1 MKSWHASVD
10 SINRWCAGPEPRRG
24 PFLGVGTAPSLLPQT
39 QAELLE
45 LDLDLVDRLL
55 AEVADVH
62 ELGLGLLHD
71 VTDRVDALALQ
82 AVVGAHRQVQLL
94 DRDLVIAREL
104 VGLGRTDR
112 HALRLGEVGEQVDQL
127 EERAAG
133 RRERLAGRHRAVG
146 LDVEDQPVAVGHLLD
161 AGVLDL
167 VAHLADRREDRVD
180 RDHADRV
187 ARLLV
192 LVGHAIT
199 DASLDGHLHLERAAL
214 ADSGQ
219 VQVGVQDLD
228 AGGRRD
234 VTGGD
239 LGRTL
244 GLQVHRGRLLE
255 VGAHDQ
261 LLEVQDDVGDV
272 LGDLGNRREL
282 MQHAVDPDRRD
293 RRPGDRRQQRAAER
307 VPNRVA
313 EPRLERLD
321 REPGGGRRN
330 YFFRDLRSRNDE
342 QRTSLL
348 DGGSST
354 TPRLCGPPVPLRADG
369 SRSRQTRRRLRGRQP
384 LCGTGVTSWIPATS
398 SPAAARDRI
407 AVSRPE
413 PGPFTNTSTFCRP
426 CSCAARAA
434 FSAASCAANGVD
446 LREPLNPTLPALAHD
461 SVLPCRSVIVTIVLL
476 NVDLMCA
483 CPCRTFFFSRRL
495 VFLALGFA
503 MIFLFPP
510 GPSARCRLLLRL
522 DLLLARD
529 RLLRALA
536 GARVGVRALA
546 VDRERP
552 AVADALIAPDLDLAL
567 DVLGDLA
574 PQVTFDLEVGVDV
587 GPDLHDLLFGEV
599 THLRAAVDGRAVDDL
614 EGPGRADPEDVAQ
627 GDVQP
632 LVAGKVDAGDTSH
645 GCVLP
650 FSLAAACGAGS
661 CR

>member
-1 MKSWHASVD
+1 MKSWLASVD
-10 SINRWCAGPEPRRG
+10 SINRWWSGPEPRRG
-24 PFLGVGTAPSLLPQT
+24 PFFGVGTAASLLPQA
-39 QAELLE
+39 QAELFE
-45 LDLDLVDRLL
+45 LQLDLVDRLL

-62 ELGLGLLHD
+62 QLGLRLLHH
-71 VTDRVDALALQ
+71 VADRVDALALQ
-82 AVVGAHRQVQLL
+82 AVVGTDRQVQLL
-94 DRDLVIAREL
+94 DRDLVVAREL
-104 VGLGRTDR
+104 VGLGRADR
-112 HALRLGEVGEQVDQL
+112 NAGRLGQVGEQVHEL
-127 EERAAG
+127 EKRAAG
-133 RRERLAGRHRAVG
+133 GGERLARRHRAVG

-180 RDHADRV
+180 RDHADRI

-192 LVGHAIT
+192 LVGHAVA
-199 DASLDGHLHLERAAL
+199 DAALDGHLHLERAAL
-214 ADSGQ
+214 ADRGQ

-239 LGRTL
+239 LGGTL
-244 GLQVHRGRLLE
+244 GLEVHRGRLLQ
-255 VGAHDQ
+255 VGAHHE
-261 LLEVQDDVGDV
+261 LLEVQDHVGDV
-272 LGDLGNRREL
+272 LGDLGHRREL
-282 MQHAVDPDRRD
+282 VQHPVDPDRRD
-293 RRPGDRRQQRAAER
+293 RRPGDRRQQRAPER
-307 VPNRVA
+307 VPDRVT
-313 EPRLERLD
+313 EPGLERLD
-321 REPGGGRRN
+321 GEPGAGGRN
-330 YFFRDLRSRNDE
+330 DFFRDLRSCDDE
-342 QRTSLL
+342 QRASLL
-348 DGGSST
+348 DGGSSS
-354 TPRLCGPPVPLRADG
+354 TPRLLGVPGRGCAAG
-369 SRSRQTRRRLRGRQP
+369 VRRRQTRRRLRGRQP

-398 SPAAARDRI
+398 RPAAASERI

-413 PGPFTNTSTFCRP
+413 PGAFTNTSTFCRP

-446 LREPLNPTLPALAHD
+446 LREPLKPTLPALAHD
-461 SVLPCRSVIVTIVLL
+461 RVLPCRSVMVTIVLL

-503 MIFLFPP
+503 IRLPDP
-510 GPSARCRLLLRL
+510 LLLRL
-522 DLLLARD
+522 DLLLTRD
-529 RLLRALA
+529 RLLRTLA

-546 VDRERP
+546 VDRQRP
-552 AVADALIAPDLDLAL
+552 AVADALIARDLDLAL
-567 DVLGDLA
+567 DVLRDLA

>member
-1 MKSWHASVD
+1 MNSWLASVD
-10 SINRWCAGPEPRRG
+10 SINRWWSGPEPRRG
-24 PFLGVGTAPSLLPQT
+24 PFFGVGTAPSLLPQA

-45 LDLDLVDRLL
+45 LELDLVDRLL

-62 ELGLGLLHD
+62 QLGLRLLHD
-71 VTDRVDALALQ
+71 VPDRVDALALQ
-82 AVVGAHRQVQLL
+82 AVVGADGQGQLPDVYL
-94 DRDLVIAREL
+94 ITAREH
-104 VGLGRTDR
+104 VARCRTDR
-112 HALRLGEVGEQVDQL
+112 HALRLREVGETCDQL
-127 EERAAG
+127 EGRAAG
-133 RRERLAGRHRAVG
+133 RRERLARRLRTVG
-146 LDVEDQPVAVGHLLD
+146 LDVEDQLVAVGHLLD
-161 AGVLDL
+161 AGVLDR
-167 VAHLADRREDRVD
+167 VADLSDRREDRVD
-180 RDHADRV
+180 RDHADRI

-192 LVGHAIT
+192 LVGHAVP
-199 DASLDGHLHLERAAL
+199 DAALDGHLHLERPTL
-214 ADSGQ
+214 ADRGE

-228 AGGRRD
+228 AGGRRH

-321 REPGGGRRN
+321 REPGAGRRN
-330 YFFRDLRSRNDE
+330 DFFRDLRSRNDE

-398 SPAAARDRI
+398 SPAAARDRM

-461 SVLPCRSVIVTIVLL
+461 SVLPCRSVMVTIVLL

-503 MIFLFPP
+503 IRLPDP
-510 GPSARCRLLLRL
+510 LLLRL
-522 DLLLARD
+522 DLLLTRD
-529 RLLRALA
+529 RLLRTLA

-546 VDRERP
+546 VDRQRP
-552 AVADALIAPDLDLAL
+552 AVADALIARDLDLAL
-567 DVLGDLA
+567 DVLRDLA